1 MNFPKNLRYLR
12 KKSGLRQDDMLGY
25 LRITR
30 STWSNYEIGHTIP
43 KLTEVVS
50 ISKFFG
56 ISLDQLVMDDLEIIE
71 PLPRKKG
78 QREPREYPL
87 SEEIS
92 KVAEPDIIYVLQELN
107 RLRDEVA
114 NMKEKAKDRD
124 SEKDM

>member
-12 KKSGLRQDDMLGY
+12 KKCGLKQEDMLGC

-43 KLTEVVS
+43 KLTEVIN
-50 ISKFFG
+50 ISRFFG
-56 ISLDQLVMDDLEIIE
+56 ITLDELVIDDLESVE

-87 SEEIS
+87 PERIS
-92 KVAEPDIIYVLQELN
+92 KVAEPGFVYVLQEID
-107 RLRDEVA
+107 RLRDEVKS
-114 NMKEKAKDRD
+114 MKEKDNNQ
-124 SEKDM
+124 